1 MIIVKFCSGIGNQL
15 YQYAVYKML
24 EMRYPN
30 QEVLADLSVFED
42 IYLLN
47 DGNGFSYG
55 FALEKIF
62 RIEVKKATRVQIDQ
76 VNYEIYFNEKWR
88 KILPEK
94 FCRKYAGA
102 SRLAGLRARIFPK
115 YRKLRQQYIMA
126 YPFNA
131 FIGDLYFL
139 DENQNYYVSGLWQN
153 YNYISGIEER
163 LRDELVFSKDLSDD
177 GKKIRDE
184 IENCNSVAV
193 HVRRGDFTS
202 DRYRRTHDICGK
214 NYYGKAMEMIRERID
229 NPNFFV
235 FSDDIGY
242 CKTLFD
248 GMENIVFVSDD
259 RNLRVD
265 EEMNLMSC
273 CKSAVIANSTFAF
286 WNVWLSDH
294 CGKTVLYPKYLVKE
308 QYCWHEFSV
317 PKHWI
322 AVDNL
327 TE

>member
-15 YQYAVYKML
+15 YQYAIYKML
-24 EMRYPN
+24 EKRYPN

-42 IYLLN
+42 INRLN
-47 DGNGFSYG
+47 YGNGFSYG
-55 FALEKIF
+55 FALENIF
-62 RIEVKKATRVQIDQ
+62 SIEVKKAAREQIDQ

-88 KILPEK
+88 KILPER
-94 FCRKYAGA
+94 FCQKYAGA
-102 SRLAGLRARIFPK
+102 SRLAGLRARIFPQYK
-115 YRKLRQQYIMA
+115 RMREQYIMA

-139 DENQNYYVSGLWQN
+139 ENDKDYYVSGLWQN
-153 YNYISGIEER
+153 YHYFSGIEEI
-163 LRDELVFSKDLSDD
+163 LRKELVFSNSLSDC
-177 GKKIRDE
+177 GKAFKE
-184 IENCNSVAV
+184 QIEHCNSVCI

-202 DRYRRTHDICGK
+202 DRYKKTHDICGK
-214 NYYGKAMEMIRERID
+214 SYYGKAMEMIGKRIE
-229 NPNFFV
+229 NPTFFV

-242 CKTLFD
+242 CRELFD
-248 GMENIVFVSDD
+248 GRENIVFVSDD
-259 RNLRVD
+259 KKLRVD
-265 EEMNLMSC
+265 EEMNLMAS
-273 CKSAVIANSTFAF
+273 CKSAIIANSTFAF

-294 CGKTVLYPKYLVKE
+294 REKVVLYPKYIVKE

-327 TE
+327 IE